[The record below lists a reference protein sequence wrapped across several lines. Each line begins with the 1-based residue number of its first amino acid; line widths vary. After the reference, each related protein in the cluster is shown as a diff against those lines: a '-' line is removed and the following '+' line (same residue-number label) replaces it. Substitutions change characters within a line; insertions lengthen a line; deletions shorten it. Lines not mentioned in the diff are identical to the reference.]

1 MQRRFIS
8 TLIVSLTCV
17 ACTVAPNV
25 PARSLP
31 TNARMML
38 AAHNEVRAPLG
49 LPSLRWSN
57 QLERY
62 AQVWANTLASR
73 YGCTMQHRSEVG
85 KDEWQVGENLFWSGA
100 RRWSDGRRELEPI
113 SPQRVTALWAGEVSD
128 YDYASNR
135 CRPGAQCG
143 HYTQMVWRD
152 TQEVGCAAAVC
163 GDLGQIWVCNY
174 SPAGNWLGQRPY

>member
-1 MQRRFIS
+1 MLRSLALF
-8 TLIVSLTCV
+8 TLSLSCA
-17 ACTVAPNV
+17 ACAVTSSV

-31 TNARMML
+31 INQRMML

-49 LPSLRWSN
+49 LPKLTWS
-57 QLERY
+57 ERLADY
-62 AQVWANTLASR
+62 AQVWAATLASR
-73 YGCTMQHRSEVG
+73 YGCSMQHRSEVG
-85 KDEWQVGENLFWSGA
+85 RDEWQVGENLFWAGA
-100 RRWSDGRRELEPI
+100 RRWTDGRRELEPI
-113 SPQRVTALWAGEVSD
+113 SPRRIAALWASEVRD
-128 YDYASNR
+128 YDYPSNQ

-174 SPAGNWLGQRPY
+174 SPAGNWLGQHPY